1 MADPQDQAGRHQ
13 WRASDP
19 ALSAFVSA
27 NAGSGKT
34 HVLVARVVRLMLA
47 GIPPARILCLTF
59 TRAAAAEMAERLFST
74 LAEWLSLSD
83 EDLIKELHELTGDV
97 IFNERLAAAR
107 RLFARAIETPG
118 GLKVQTIH
126 AFCERLLQRFPVEAG
141 VTPGFAVLD
150 ETEATEL
157 LTEARDQILAEIF
170 DHHDGGDAELFAT
183 LARHTNGDRL
193 NTLLREL
200 LTSRRAVV
208 SALAGS
214 PDLALKLA
222 RALGAHPG
230 DNRTGIAQELYD
242 GCDRPAYRRLL
253 AVLEAYPGKEND
265 RRAAGVRALLASK
278 EPAEFLKCMVDLF
291 RTKDGNCRAQLMT
304 ARAAAEHPDLPPFLD
319 SELRRLDNAIERL
332 NALEVAGASAALLE
346 IAGRIDAVYS
356 AEKRRRQRYDY
367 DDLIALTRALLEGRM
382 SQFVLYRL
390 DGGIDHVLIDEA
402 QDTSA
407 DQWEI
412 VSRLTEEFWSG
423 NPSTLGP
430 RTIFAVGDP
439 KQSIFSFQGADPALF
454 AAMRDEFAS
463 RAAAARL
470 PLATVPL
477 DVSFRS
483 SPLLLEAVDALLR
496 QAEFGDGAVHQARHG
511 EMAGMIELWPV
522 IGPADRAAATPWEP
536 PTAGQFAET
545 PRLKEACR
553 IALTIRRLIDSGES
567 LSPGGRPIRYDD
579 ILILLR
585 TRTTL
590 MDAIVR
596 SLKAFG
602 IPVAGADRLR
612 LNDHLAV
619 QDLVSLGKF
628 VLLPRDELN
637 LAELLKSP
645 LVARNDGAPI
655 DDDDLIALCAG
666 RGRRNLWSVLR
677 EAAASQGS
685 PYSQARAML
694 ERYRAAAR
702 GMTPF
707 DFYAGI
713 LTGGA
718 RRSLM
723 ARLGTEAMEPIDEFL
738 NLALAFESNTATPTL
753 AGFLG
758 WFDRAVPEIKRDMDA
773 AHGQVRVMTVHGAK
787 GLEANIVILADTCDL
802 PDQRHEPSILFAG
815 PQEIPF
821 WKLRKPYRVPVIT
834 ALVEEARG
842 RTTEEMKRL
851 LYVALTRARH
861 RLYIAG
867 HCSKAEPDP
876 KTWYCMIK
884 SALASTFGAIEAN
897 CQDALGSPAWRYQ
910 ASGGPH
916 PGDKPRLNRL
926 AMQPVTPPAWAARAA
941 APTVSHEP
949 RARPSRLAESLRVD
963 DTRQAAASAGPRS
976 GRRFARGILIH
987 RLLELLPP
995 LDESR
1000 RADFARRFLARH
1012 GGDLAAAERQA
1023 LVADAMKV
1031 LGHPDL
1037 APLFAADS
1045 LGEVPLLAEIVVAG
1059 RSIEISGQIDRLSVT
1074 PTAVFIADYKS
1085 DRTPPQAVDDVSK
1098 AYIGQLAAYRAAL
1111 RQIYPDRPVRAALVW
1126 TEGPTIMEIPE
1137 ALLDQA
1143 LAER

>member
-1 MADPQDQAGRHQ
+1 MADPEDHARGHQ

-47 GIPPARILCLTF
+47 GTPPARILCLTF

-74 LAEWLSLSD
+74 LAGWLSLSD
-83 EDLIKELHELTGDV
+83 EELTDKLHGLTGDV
-97 IFNERLAAAR
+97 RFNERLAEAR

-170 DHHDGGDAELFAT
+170 DHNDGGDAELFAT

-193 NTLLREL
+193 NDRLREL
-200 LTSRRAVV
+200 LTSRRAAV
-208 SALAGS
+208 SALARAS
-214 PDLALKLA
+214 DLALKLA
-222 RALGAHPG
+222 RALGAKPG
-230 DNRTGIAQELYD
+230 DSRAGIEQELHD
-242 GCDRPAYRRLL
+242 GCDHEAYRRLL
-253 AVLEAYPGKEND
+253 AVLEAHPGKEND
-265 RRAAGVRALLASK
+265 RRADGVRALLASTL
-278 EPAEFLKCMVDLF
+278 PAEFLERMVDLF
-291 RTKDGNCRAQLMT
+291 KRKDGTCRAQMIT
-304 ARAAAEHPDLPPFLD
+304 ARPAADHPDLLPFLD
-319 SELRRLDNAIERL
+319 SEKQRLDNAVERL
-332 NALEVAGASAALLE
+332 NALEVAGATAALLK

-423 NPSTLGP
+423 NPTPLGP

-454 AAMRDEFAS
+454 AAMRDEFAR

-470 PLATVPL
+470 PLETVPL

-483 SPLLLEAVDALLR
+483 SPLLLDAVDALLR
-496 QAEFGDGAVHQARHG
+496 QAEFGDGAVHQARHPQ
-511 EMAGMIELWPV
+511 MAGMIELWPV
-522 IGPADRAAATPWEP
+522 IGPSDRAAATPWEP

-545 PRLKEACR
+545 PRLREACR
-553 IALTIRRLIDSGES
+553 IALTIRRLIDGGEP

-596 SLKAFG
+596 SLKAFD

-645 LVARNDGAPI
+645 LVARNDGAAI

-666 RGRRNLWSVLR
+666 RGRRNLWSVFR
-677 EAAASQGS
+677 DAAATPGS
-685 PYSQARAML
+685 PFSQARAML
-694 ERYRAAAR
+694 QRYRAAAR
-702 GMTPF
+702 GIAPF

-713 LTGGA
+713 LSGGA

-723 ARLGTEAMEPIDEFL
+723 ARLGTEAMEPIEEFL
-738 NLALAFESNTATPTL
+738 NLALAFEASTAAPTL

-758 WFDRAVPEIKRDMDA
+758 WFDRAEPEIKRDMDA
-773 AHGQVRVMTVHGAK
+773 SHGQVRVMTVHGAK

-802 PDQRHEPSILFAG
+802 PVHRHEPSILFAG

-821 WKLRKPYRVPVIT
+821 WKLRKPFRVPLVT
-834 ALVEEARG
+834 ALEEEARG
-842 RTTEEMKRL
+842 RMAEEMKRL

-876 KTWYCMIK
+876 KTWYSLIK
-884 SALASTFGAIEAN
+884 SALAGTFGAIEPN
-897 CQDALGSPAWRYQ
+897 CRDVLDSPAWRYQ
-910 ASGGPH
+910 AGGGPH
-916 PGDKPRLNRL
+916 PGDKPRLDRL
-926 AMQPVTPPAWAARAA
+926 AMQSVTPPAWAGS
-941 APTVSHEP
+941 APASTVSREQ
-949 RARPSRLAESLRVD
+949 RARPSRLAEGLRLD
-963 DTRQAAASAGPRS
+963 NTGQAAVSAGSRS
-976 GRRFARGILIH
+976 GRRFARGVLVH

-995 LDESR
+995 LEESR
-1000 RADFARRFLARH
+1000 RAGFAERFLDRH
-1012 GGDLAAAERQA
+1012 GGDLTATERQA
-1023 LVADAMKV
+1023 LVADAMNV

-1037 APLFAADS
+1037 APLFSPDS
-1045 LGEVPLLAEIVVAG
+1045 LAEVPLLADIIIAG
-1059 RSIEISGQIDRLSVT
+1059 RSVEISGQIDRLSVT

-1085 DRTPPQAVDDVSK
+1085 DRNPPQRVVDVEA
-1098 AYIGQLAAYRAAL
+1098 AYIRQLAAYRAAL
-1111 RQIYPDRPVRAALVW
+1111 RQIYPDRPVQAALVW
-1126 TEGPTIMEIPE
+1126 TEGPTIMAIP
-1137 ALLDQA
+1137 AAVMDQA
-1143 LAER
+1143 LVGW